1 MPFFLI
7 QILSGRTKCPGK
19 AAAVLTAS
27 PLLWL
32 PGLLVRLGSPPCSRG
47 MVTWALRI
55 PPPPT
60 GLCFRT
66 RTWDLH
72 IRCSHHLG
80 RVRWEWCGG
89 TSTWGTELKVGTLS
103 LSLPWPHL
111 QDRPGAQ
118 CFPHLL
124 RDLPPT
130 PSPPETPTF
139 SLSPNT
145 FPDLLPIHCHQRSL
159 CTNYL
164 SNNMARL

>member
-1 MPFFLI
+1 MPR
-7 QILSGRTKCPGK
+7 QGSCGAYSLSS
-19 AAAVLTAS
+19 ALAS
-27 PLLWL
+27 WSPSQARQPSLLAWN
-32 PGLLVRLGSPPCSRG
+32 GHLGPQD
-47 MVTWALRI
+47 
-55 PPPPT
+55 PPPT
-60 GLCFRT
+60 GLCFPT

-124 RDLPPT
+124 RDSPPT